1 MTDDSVLTLAVA
13 KVLMNNYPID
23 YSEQGL
29 EKIKKELV
37 NEFVATCYEHPNA
50 GYGGMFYDWL
60 RSPEHKP
67 YNSYG
72 NGSAM
77 RISPVGWIANSE
89 EEVKKLSKAVS
100 EITHNH
106 PKGIKG
112 AEAIAMC
119 IFLARNGVS
128 KTDIKKRMIK
138 EYYPEIVKLNYQDL
152 LENYDFDETCPGSVP
167 QAIYLFLISKDL
179 EDTYRTCVAVGGDTD
194 TIACMAGSIAEAYYQ
209 KDVLSPLENK
219 FIYMFFDRKTEN
231 FIKSFYQMIGN
242 PKFNK

>member
-1 MTDDSVLTLAVA
+1 MLGAIMGDMIGSQYEFQKHGSKHFKIFNIYNKMTDDSVLTLAVA

-60 RSPEHKP
+60 RSPKHKP

-89 EEVKKLSKAVS
+89 EEIKKLSKAVS

-106 PKGIKG
+106 PKALKAQKPLQCVFFWREMVYPKRTSKKEWSKSIIQRLLNSIIK
-112 AEAIAMC
+112 
-119 IFLARNGVS
+119 
-128 KTDIKKRMIK
+128 
-138 EYYPEIVKLNYQDL
+138 
-152 LENYDFDETCPGSVP
+152 
-167 QAIYLFLISKDL
+167 IY
-179 EDTYRTCVAVGGDTD
+179 
-194 TIACMAGSIAEAYYQ
+194 
-209 KDVLSPLENK
+209 
-219 FIYMFFDRKTEN
+219 
-231 FIKSFYQMIGN
+231 
-242 PKFNK
+242 